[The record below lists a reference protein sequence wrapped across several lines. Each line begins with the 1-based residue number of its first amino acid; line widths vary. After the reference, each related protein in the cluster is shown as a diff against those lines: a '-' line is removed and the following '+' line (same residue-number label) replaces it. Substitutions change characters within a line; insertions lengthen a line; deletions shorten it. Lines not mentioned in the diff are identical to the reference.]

1 MLDKNISN
9 FCISFTILD
18 SSSRR
23 KLVRYEIIF
32 PLKNLDA
39 YLFHNLNELKIDTQ
53 PQKCLVSKKTQR
65 TISTIFRCLCS
76 DTLKIEYQ
84 CKKCTKWKLLAPG
97 IRKLHFFVDITENDY
112 IFDSLKLEDCF
123 VRKKCYFRVNFSFF
137 IVLL

>member
-39 YLFHNLNELKIDTQ
+39 YLFHNWNELKIDIK
-53 PQKCLVSKKTQR
+53 PQKRLKE
-65 TISTIFRCLCS
+65 ST
-76 DTLKIEYQ
+76 E
-84 CKKCTKWKLLAPG
+84 
-97 IRKLHFFVDITENDY
+97 
-112 IFDSLKLEDCF
+112 EDF
-123 VRKKCYFRVNFSFF
+123 NNFPM
-137 IVLL
+137 LM